1 MERAPCKSCMAGA
14 IKLPYSVFKK
24 YTLCHVPVLGRV
36 VLMHVSI
43 GRGLFRSIA
52 VVATVVATRFTDG
65 GSNEKQRFEID
76 GDR

>member
-24 YTLCHVPVLGRV
+24 YTLFCVPVLGRV

-43 GRGLFRSIA
+43 GRRGCCFQINA
-52 VVATVVATRFTDG
+52 VVATVVAARLHGRWVQWKTA
-65 GSNEKQRFEID
+65 I
-76 GDR
+76 